1 MPRSAEV
8 VAPKEVSEQ
17 SSAAGRLSKVDS
29 YESFPK
35 NAKVTQKIYTY
46 EEAASILNKTREDG
60 QERPLAA
67 YVGYGYVGRDRVV
80 VYSGFWV
87 GVRARVVLVD
97 ENGNYSL
104 APGEVDSVKEGAELA
119 KKLGKTLVGA
129 SVLLDTE
136 FMEKHRGKILVFS
149 SRNSVALSKE
159 ELRGGWYFAGTGE
172 DITAP
177 KVDSQTAVIDA
188 ELKKIQVR
196 EAEIKTESEQ
206 LGQRKKELME
216 LRPKAEQA
224 DKDEAQAKTL
234 IRSATESRKAIAET
248 LRGSA

>member
-35 NAKVTQKIYTY
+35 NAKVTQKIYIY
-46 EEAASILNKTREDG
+46 GVYGGAPSILNKTREDG
-60 QERPLAA
+60 QERPLVALVN
-67 YVGYGYVGRDRVV
+67 YDYYGRGRVDVL
-80 VYSGFWV
+80 SGFGL

-97 ENGNYSL
+97 GNGNYSL

-119 KKLGKTLVGA
+119 KKLGKTLAGA

-149 SRNSVALSKE
+149 SRNSAALSNE
-159 ELRGGWYFAGTGE
+159 ELREGWYFAGTGE
-172 DITAP
+172 DIISGISADLDTA
-177 KVDSQTAVIDA
+177 QEAINTARA
-188 ELKKIQVR
+188 KL
-196 EAEIKTESEQ
+196 EALE
-206 LGQRKKELME
+206 RK
-216 LRPKAEQA
+216 
-224 DKDEAQAKTL
+224 
-234 IRSATESRKAIAET
+234 S
-248 LRGSA
+248 